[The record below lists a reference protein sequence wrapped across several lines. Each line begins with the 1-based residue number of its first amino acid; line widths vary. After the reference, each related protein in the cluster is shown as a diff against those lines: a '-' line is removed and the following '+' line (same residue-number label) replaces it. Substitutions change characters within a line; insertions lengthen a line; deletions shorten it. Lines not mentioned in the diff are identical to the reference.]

1 MIQLNFDCF
10 VKNTRISVITTN
22 EKVEIKDYG
31 RLLAKPKVI
40 KYFNLSNSDRE
51 ANDEIPND
59 TRNDLPTFEGGEET
73 IKHFGFE
80 NENLRN
86 KEAVIQTNECFSQ
99 RFWYR
104 CQKCTIL

>member
-1 MIQLNFDCF
+1 M
-10 VKNTRISVITTN
+10 ITTN

-73 IKHFGFE
+73 IKHFGSE

-86 KEAVIQTNECFSQ
+86 KEAAIQTVVRFIQ